1 MSFKDIFLGAYLD
14 KRGAGEYG
22 SPEME
27 KIGVK
32 GQNVEDIKT
41 SSDAFTICTLRW
53 LCSLSLLAKLQN
65 KLGKRWVTVVKV
77 DKILKRKISLNIF
90 S

>member
-1 MSFKDIFLGAYLD
+1 MSFKDIFLGAHLD

-41 SSDAFTICTLRW
+41 SSDAFATCTLRW

-65 KLGKRWVTVVKV
+65 KLGMRWVTVVKV
-77 DKILKRKISLNIF
+77 DKILKRKVSLSIF
-90 S
+90 A